1 MNGSTLTNTA
11 TSGIG
16 PKTFFGD
23 DLGDLVEKTESR
35 DAAAESDGI
44 MAVIVDTNVAV
55 VANGQSPQASSNSID
70 TCIYRIEAIIRG
82 EEKLVLDN
90 GWIILGEYLRNLR
103 SSGEPGA
110 GDRLLRWILANKDRL
125 CDLVPITPV
134 DGAENEFEEFPD
146 DSALNGFRSQMI
158 GNLSRLHV
166 AHPERPPI
174 LQGGG

>member
-1 MNGSTLTNTA
+1 
-11 TSGIG
+11 
-16 PKTFFGD
+16 
-23 DLGDLVEKTESR
+23 
-35 DAAAESDGI
+35 

-55 VANGQSPQASSNSID
+55 VANGQSPQASSNCID
-70 TCIYRIEAIIRG
+70 TCIHRIEGIIRG

-134 DGAENEFEEFPD
+134 DVSENEFAEFPD
-146 DSALNGFRSQMI
+146 DPALDDFDPDDRKFI
-158 GNLSRLHV
+158 AVAV
-166 AHPERPPI
+166 AHLEKPPI
-174 LQGGG
+174 LQAVDSQWWDFRDALRENGVTVEFICEEDIQRLHTGTGAEK